1 VTAGGLEVYV
11 NRVGTAGPITDEDVL
26 RAVAAVTE
34 DAGVATGEISVT
46 FVDAPAMAALNET
59 HLDRAGPTDVITFNL
74 SEPSEPLG
82 DVYICPEVAAASAR
96 EWGVELREELLR
108 LVIHGVLHVVGYD
121 HPEGAERL
129 ESEMFRRQEELLTR
143 FLG

>member
-1 VTAGGLEVYV
+1 MTAGGLEVYV

>member
-59 HLDRAGPTDVITFNL
+59 HLDRAGPTDVIAFNL